1 MRRVL
6 ALAAIALVAIALAWS
21 GARALARRKTAAVA
35 AATGERPDGGPH
47 GLSARDQD
55 VASRRVAGQIVDDDG
70 EPVEGG
76 RVALRCLHDDEVTT
90 IAGGVVALDDE
101 GRFAAPGCLGIV
113 CAELF
118 HPSLRPAQPWVLE
131 LGRPAVLQA
140 TGLARLHGS
149 VVDGRGEPVVA
160 ARIVLRAPQDADPE
174 AVLPTVAGSTTTD
187 GDGVF
192 SIARIERPPC
202 DPCTEAT
209 QGCDDAPLRLHDRVW
224 LAVNAEGFAPA
235 RVAVEL
241 AETGDVEVEP
251 IRMVGAAEVLSG
263 TVVDPRGAAY
273 PRAEVYAR
281 PSDTGHDAPVLE
293 QHHADVQGES
303 FAFESLGPGPY
314 ELRVLQDGVEL
325 ARRSGVRP
333 GDDVALRGDRLADG
347 PDVEVLITRDGVP
360 QAGVRV
366 DGGPFRGASTD
377 ARGRARAQQ
386 AMPGDY
392 ILRVRSSG
400 SPTVEHALHVEP
412 DTTAASPA
420 VQGGG
425 PAQGGGAS
433 ARVLAVHIALPA

>member
-1 MRRVL
+1 M
-6 ALAAIALVAIALAWS
+6 
-21 GARALARRKTAAVA
+21 
-35 AATGERPDGGPH
+35 
-47 GLSARDQD
+47 
-55 VASRRVAGQIVDDDG
+55 
-70 EPVEGG
+70 
-76 RVALRCLHDDEVTT
+76 
-90 IAGGVVALDDE
+90 
-101 GRFAAPGCLGIV
+101 
-113 CAELF
+113 
-118 HPSLRPAQPWVLE
+118 
-131 LGRPAVLQA
+131 
-140 TGLARLHGS
+140 
-149 VVDGRGEPVVA
+149 
-160 ARIVLRAPQDADPE
+160 
-174 AVLPTVAGSTTTD
+174 AGSTTTD

-392 ILRVRSSG
+392 ILRVRFG
-400 SPTVEHALHVEP
+400 IAHGRAR
-412 DTTAASPA
+412 AARRARTPPP
-420 VQGGG
+420 
-425 PAQGGGAS
+425 PAQRYRAAAQRRAGGERARARRPHRAS
-433 ARVLAVHIALPA
+433 RVTPRLGYSGGW